1 MYKGKVELLK
11 QSVVPTDKDNWY
23 KLKVIAQGGHFI
35 TYDDTKMVF
44 DFDDSKIAK
53 GRLGLWSRDDSQ
65 ARFDDVT
72 VTKMSDTPEAEA
84 APSASALPALP
95 H

>member
-1 MYKGKVELLK
+1 MLK

-23 KLKVIAQGGHFI
+23 KLKVVAQGGHFI

-44 DFDDSKIAK
+44 DIDDSKIAK
-53 GRLGLWSRDDSQ
+53 GRIGLWSRDDSQ

-72 VTKMSDTPEAEA
+72 ITKMGAAPEAEA
-84 APSASALPALP
+84 SPAASTLPSLP